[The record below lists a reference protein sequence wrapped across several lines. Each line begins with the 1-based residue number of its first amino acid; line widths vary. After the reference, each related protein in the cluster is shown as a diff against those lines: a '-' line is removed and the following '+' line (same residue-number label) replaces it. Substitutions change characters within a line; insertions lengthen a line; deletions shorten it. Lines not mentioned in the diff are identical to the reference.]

1 MVEGKENKRIQ
12 KTNLVVKLTTWTCL
26 LNTGAQLSHF
36 LKKRA
41 QFSRFLKTWQ
51 NRDNDQFRH
60 GLYSVPHYQRAC
72 LFPESTKTSTGG
84 LTWEK
89 ENRN

>member
-1 MVEGKENKRIQ
+1 MDMP
-12 KTNLVVKLTTWTCL
+12 
-26 LNTGAQLSHF
+26 
-36 LKKRA
+36 LKYRGTVIPFPEKRA